1 MSKFLIVTN
10 RAENWKPTHPQATTA
25 TARQYLTD
33 PQFAAMRGVRVIN
46 LCRSLA
52 YQTNGYYVSLL
63 AEARGHKPLPRIT
76 TIQDVKSASII
87 RSASSEL
94 DELAEKTL
102 GHLEGRNF
110 ELAIYFSRGVHKH
123 YDQLCRQIFNT
134 FPAPL
139 LRATFRK
146 NDEDGWELRNIST
159 ISLQDIPGEHIPALH
174 DRATEFLQ
182 RATTPARLK
191 PQGRYDMAILWD
203 KNDRNS
209 ASNEKAIQRFARAA
223 EKLSMDTEIIDR
235 DDLGRLGEFDALFI
249 RATTAVNNY
258 TFRFARVAES
268 EGLVV
273 MDDAASIIRC
283 SNKVYLAELFERHN
297 IPMPRTHVV
306 HRDNLHSIPAVLGLP
321 IILKQPDSA
330 FSQGVVKAE
339 TLEDYHRHATELI
352 DKSDLVIAQQFLPT
366 HFDWRIGILDGRPLY
381 ACKYYMARGHWQIY
395 NPVENTPAKGSGRH
409 ETLPV
414 EMAPRPVV
422 RLALR
427 AANAI
432 GHGLY
437 GVDIKVVDN
446 KAYVVEVNDNP
457 SIDAGVEDGV
467 LRETLYERIMEHFL
481 RRLEYNHGTRTARA
495 E

>member
-1 MSKFLIVTN
+1 MSKFLFVIN
-10 RAENWKPTHPQATTA
+10 RTEHWTLNLPQAA
-25 TARQYLTD
+25 VVTARQYLTD
-33 PQFAAMRGVRVIN
+33 PKFAEMRGVRVIN
-46 LCRSLA
+46 LCRSFA

-102 GHLEGRNF
+102 GHLNEQNF

-139 LRATFRK
+139 LRASFRK
-146 NDEDGWELRNIST
+146 TEEGWELRNVST
-159 ISLQDIPGEHIPALH
+159 SSLAEIPGEHIPALL
-174 DRATEFLQ
+174 DRATEFVQ
-182 RATTPARLK
+182 RGTTPVRPK
-191 PQGRYDMAILWD
+191 TVGRYDMAILWD
-203 KNDRNS
+203 EDEKNS
-209 ASNEKAIQRFARAA
+209 ASNEKAIQRFIRAA
-223 EKLSMDTEIIDR
+223 DKLSIDTEIIDR
-235 DDLGRLGEFDALFI
+235 DDFGRIGEFDALFI

-283 SNKVYLAELFERHN
+283 SNKVYLAELFVRHD

-306 HRDNLHSIPAVLGLP
+306 HRDNIHSVLESLGLP
-321 IILKQPDSA
+321 VILKQPDSA
-330 FSQGVVKAE
+330 FSLGVVKAE
-339 TLEDYHRHATELI
+339 TREDYLRLVNELI
-352 DKSDLVIAQQFLPT
+352 DKSDLVIAQQYLPT
-366 HFDWRIGILDGRPLY
+366 DFDWRIGILDGKPLY

-395 NPVENTPAKGSGRH
+395 NPVEKAPAKVAGRH

-414 EMAPRPVV
+414 EMAPRAVV
-422 RLALR
+422 RVALK

-432 GHGLY
+432 GQGLY
-437 GVDIKVVDN
+437 GVDVKVVN
-446 KAYVVEVNDNP
+446 GKPYVVEVNDNP
-457 SIDAGVEDGV
+457 SIDAGVEDMV
-467 LRETLYERIMEHFL
+467 LRETLYERIMEFFL
-481 RRLEYNHGTRTARA
+481 RHLERISDGR
-495 E
+495 EV

>member
-1 MSKFLIVTN
+1 MSKFLFVLN
-10 RAENWKPTHPQATTA
+10 KLDHWKLDIPQATVV
-25 TARQYLTD
+25 TARQYLTE
-33 PQFAAMRGVRVIN
+33 PKFAQMRGVRVIN

-87 RSASSEL
+87 RSASTEL
-94 DELAEKTL
+94 DELAGKTLAHLCEKT
-102 GHLEGRNF
+102 F
-110 ELAIYFSRGVHKH
+110 ELAVYFSRGVHPH

-146 NDEDGWELRNIST
+146 DDEDGWELRGIST
-159 ISLQDIPGEHIPALH
+159 ISLHDIPGEHIPALY
-174 DRATEFLQ
+174 DRASEFVQ
-182 RATTPARLK
+182 HGTTPARPK
-191 PQGRYDMAILWD
+191 PIGRYDLAILWD

-209 ASNEKAIQRFARAA
+209 ASNERAIHRFIRAA
-223 EKLSMDTEIIDR
+223 EKLSIDTEIIDR
-235 DDLGRLGEFDALFI
+235 DDFGRIGEFDALFI

-283 SNKVYLAELFERHN
+283 SNKVYLAELFEHHG
-297 IPMPRTHVV
+297 IPTPPTQVV
-306 HRDNLHSIPAVLGLP
+306 HRDNVGAVLEMLGLP
-321 IILKQPDSA
+321 VILKQPDSA
-330 FSQGVVKAE
+330 FSLGVVKA
-339 TLEDYHRHATELI
+339 ATREEYFNLVNALL
-352 DKSDLVIAQQFLPT
+352 DKSDLVIAQQYLPT
-366 HFDWRIGILDGRPLY
+366 NFDWRIGILNKKPLY

-395 NPVENTPAKGSGRH
+395 NPIETAPAKNSGRH

-414 EMAPRPVV
+414 EMAPRAVV
-422 RLALR
+422 RAALK

-432 GHGLY
+432 GRGLY
-437 GVDIKVVDN
+437 GVDVKEVN
-446 KAYVVEVNDNP
+446 GKPYVVEVNDNP
-457 SIDAGVEDGV
+457 SIDAGVEDSI
-467 LRETLYERIMEHFL
+467 LRETLYERIMEFFL
-481 RRLEYNHGTRTARA
+481 RHLERVSDGA
-495 E
+495 ES

>member
-1 MSKFLIVTN
+1 MSKFLFVIN
-10 RAENWKPTHPQATTA
+10 RLEHWTPDIPQAQVV

-33 PQFAAMRGVRVIN
+33 PKFATLNGVRVIN

-52 YQTNGYYVSLL
+52 YQTNGYYVSLI

-87 RSASSEL
+87 RSASTEL
-94 DELAEKTL
+94 DELAGKTL
-102 GHLEGRNF
+102 SHLNEKNF

-139 LRATFRK
+139 LRANFRK
-146 NDEDGWELRNIST
+146 DDEDGWELRNVST
-159 ISLQDIPGEHIPALH
+159 ISMGEVPGEHIPALY
-174 DRATEFLQ
+174 DRASEFVQ
-182 RATTPARLK
+182 RGTTPARPK
-191 PQGRYDMAILWD
+191 PAGRYDLAILWD
-203 KNDRNS
+203 KEEQNS
-209 ASNEKAIQRFARAA
+209 ASNERAIQRFIRAA
-223 EKLSMDTEIIDR
+223 DKLSIDTEIIDR
-235 DDLGRLGEFDALFI
+235 DDFGRIGEFDALFI

-283 SNKVYLAELFERHN
+283 SNKVYLAELFEHYD
-297 IPMPRTHVV
+297 IPTPRTMLV
-306 HRDNLHSIPAVLGLP
+306 HRDNVDATLETLGLP

-330 FSQGVVKAE
+330 FSVGVVKATSRE
-339 TLEDYHRHATELI
+339 EYLRLVNELL
-352 DKSDLVIAQQFLPT
+352 DKSDLVIAQQYLPT
-366 HFDWRIGILDGRPLY
+366 DFDWRIGILDGKPLY

-395 NPVENTPAKGSGRH
+395 NPGESAPAKNSGRH

-414 EMAPRPVV
+414 EMAPRAVV
-422 RLALR
+422 RVALK

-432 GHGLY
+432 GRGIY
-437 GVDIKVVDN
+437 GVDIKVVGG
-446 KAYVVEVNDNP
+446 KPYVVEVNDNP
-457 SIDAGVEDGV
+457 SIDAGVEDMV
-467 LRETLYERIMEHFL
+467 LRETLYDRVMEFFLKHLERITDGVE
-481 RRLEYNHGTRTARA
+481 G
-495 E
+495 